1 MVGVGLPILPCTPKS
16 LTMQGVRLGLAA
28 LARLQKLQ
36 NDRPFLNKQR
46 YDAKDESH
54 SKERPSFVGG
64 FHLLECLWDLG

>member
-36 NDRPFLNKQR
+36 NDR
-46 YDAKDESH
+46 KDESH